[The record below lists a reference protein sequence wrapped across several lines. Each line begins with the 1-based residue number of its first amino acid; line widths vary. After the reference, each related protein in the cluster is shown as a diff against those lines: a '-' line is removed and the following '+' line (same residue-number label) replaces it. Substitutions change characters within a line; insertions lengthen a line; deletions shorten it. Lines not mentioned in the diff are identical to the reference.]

1 MNLQCDTPYN
11 ARLRAVCLPAA
22 ASSDWMAFPSFR
34 TSYAGSCLVP
44 ATAPQLLRA
53 ARSTPSMLEI
63 CFTAGAAG
71 DCVFSGFELQMQME
85 GSSWMD
91 LPVTCGSLAV
101 REGPCCSVMNLL
113 EGTGYFFRARETCSN
128 GAPLASPF
136 VTSEVALYTT
146 SVPEVPPPSYRDPL
160 GVITT
165 LEAPNRLMLFF
176 EADLQLGA
184 SDVPIRVCPALVGT
198 AEAPGPCQCVSEAD
212 CASRCAERQD
222 LSALLMSARVLLV
235 DLGSAVE
242 PLTSCTYEVTV
253 EEGFLVTQLE
263 PRKASP
269 RVVWNFTH
277 VPPAPTGSLSLHS
290 STETS
295 LVVHV
300 TYDLPVTVQCGVLT
314 GEGVAHLA
322 PAEDFTGARSF
333 VEIRIT
339 GLEPFTQYTVT
350 CTGVVIGNPALN
362 STVTQAG
369 LSTLVDTDD
378 TLSGITLVV
387 EALCD
392 GDGAFVQPIDAA
404 FFPPFSPE
412 NRQYQLS
419 LDAEEM
425 RTTWCSEDSVEAVVR
440 IQLQG
445 TSTSIFARVTN
456 PQAQVLRQELRDATT
471 GQLPEDVS
479 PNAVVQVSIVV
490 DPAQLGATAPAPYVV
505 EVVLGVLDVRVESHS
520 FPALVEDDTTDTE
533 SGDSASL
540 VLSVPVGLTA
550 SELNFL
556 LGPHQ
561 QQATLSSSEAAPQQ
575 EGETVPRIL
584 LTFDFASL
592 VGMGDGLPLIIQIQP
607 AAGSST
613 RVVNIYTQI
622 SVSFAAPTVITVE
635 TTQVNNLVSLTE
647 ITFVTITGANL
658 ALADEPLQLNAE
670 IFIASIPPTCDD
682 SECRAAEL
690 QRLVSDG
697 LGENLCQST
706 VVLSTT
712 SLSCNVAPS
721 ASASLGLCL
730 VLRGGLF
737 SNYYCAATFPEALQ
751 PQQVT
756 VTGVNTPEQEASSP
770 EPIIVTE
777 SGELEN
783 LARAVD
789 LDKQHTEQKLE
800 SIRHEN
806 HQLQTQ
812 LEELKTERAALRAQ
826 LDAEKQ
832 QRQSWLTESSAMMKE
847 VQMLRQ
853 RLRNSQEE
861 SGRWKSE
868 SKNIEEEFKALQQ
881 QQKDEEQKQ
890 QALQEKVA
898 RGREALETERLAL
911 SQLQQ
916 SNRSKEAESGSLE
929 RERQRLAAEVARV
942 FQEGKKLEQQIGRQG
957 TSTAALQSRLKAL
970 QQEVHRW
977 KGRAKQQD
985 AEACALRQKLK
996 EMEAAKGHTGAP
1008 ATATETATEGAKDH
1022 VSGQKIEQ
1030 EPRTLPERGPA
1041 RSSEIVKPEE
1051 AEAQEDKE
1059 AETSAVES
1067 KGRKESVPGHVPAAT
1082 VADVP
1087 DVPGVPVHESGAD
1100 EVDDLEAKEVV
1111 VEELDLEELGILGS
1125 DEGEDEGSADGLE
1138 ELGILDEEDWGLD
1151 ELGLEALEKQKSEE
1165 AEELG
1170 LEPSSQEDLNAL
1182 GVEQSKEMEVWVSPF
1197 DEPAEDFADPGP
1209 GYFPLCADAVVL
1221 EDRRSI
1227 ECYRNQDLNISEL
1240 GTDLNVYVQTGQYQ
1254 TSSNVLEGAIQLLLP
1269 EIIRVTRNHEYE
1281 VGELI
1286 VTIDGRHFGTAE
1298 NGNMVVSV
1306 QSFGASSPVVEDP
1319 RLAEGFGDPSY
1330 TVQCET
1336 ISHTDT
1342 QIVSR
1347 CTSTQTNSI
1356 LGAQVEASLYTETA
1370 QLEVDESQGRRLQT
1384 TLDELALQLSQLP
1397 VAFSVG
1403 YQLECSVAL
1412 RLNQSCDEPVAQTR
1426 EWQSVRLRPCPAGE
1440 HRISYAGVGC
1450 LQCLPG
1456 YYKSGVGP
1464 ALFCDPCELGFY
1476 MGLTGAGA
1484 CTPCPPHETTQNTS
1498 SREIAACDC
1507 AENYF
1512 RRNSSVDW
1520 TLASNHGV
1528 CEPCPY
1534 GAICEGG
1541 SVLPYSAPGF
1551 WTPDRLVFWSCFP
1564 DFACLQGNA
1573 DDPNLC
1579 QEGRVPH
1586 GRRCGRCAA
1595 QTYVHLSE
1603 CRLCGLADRVLAWV
1617 GPFLVPLLTVLIFL
1631 PLLIR
1636 LLRSNDMARTKRSK
1650 TLIKQ
1655 RGKTRNSMLGHLGDD
1670 HGEFRMLVVMWT
1682 TLQTL
1687 WICHEMPLNFTRFT
1701 RDWLWALGVTAWDFS
1716 ILRPQCAYEISF
1728 VWKWLLQW
1736 LGFFVMIAFT
1746 LLCIWIYTC
1755 IHRNAN
1761 RDYYYISPS
1770 QGLLGMLSINFMILL
1785 LVHLRDDLIFLQCI
1799 DCEDGKLCLAE
1810 QPAIECRLGDWEW
1823 STMLV
1828 ISLMDIFIV
1837 IVGCAYMI
1845 VLGVYKSWRWQHG
1858 NLPGLCS
1865 NAEIPWYVL
1874 FADLWVRGYI
1884 GYIKEIREA
1893 VPEFQQEYPHLESE
1907 EKRKEV
1913 WNKAID
1919 LILAQEA
1926 EKAEILL
1933 HRLVQHLYRHHP
1945 RFRVIG
1951 EDEGP
1956 ALQLVKAITSSYT
1969 SERSVKAQN
1978 EVLGRAEDGVD
1989 SSLKVADVHHV
2000 ELMMNNLLDYARWTL
2015 PGCRAVKRVFAYS
2028 WAVVLLFQRFAI
2040 VIFCMLMPQ
2049 DQDFAIPL
2057 TYLLVKLVSLL
2068 AEASLHPYVWT
2079 FLNDWEP
2086 WSPRSD
2092 EFRRGRV
2099 LIYVF
2104 EKESLVVSHF
2114 YTPISTMKKY
2124 HRVSFIH
2131 LIHEEV
2137 SLHALIFVLLGVAP
2151 ESCQV
2156 GHGEW
2161 EDLCS
2166 Q

>member
-1 MNLQCDTPYN
+1 MSNTEYVARGSVLCDECAETPSAQRIPCDPGSPSCFKKLDAFRASSSPSAPSSSLRTM
-11 ARLRAVCLPAA
+11 ARRSAVPTSAGVSVPTESGQRVTFNWIPGQGSAGDASVSSDCDFQSWQLEIHVQSQSDDWGVPEGCADLTESSSTSCIDARRARRVCLPAA

-91 LPVTCGSLAV
+91 LPHGEKSRPVTCGSLAV

-113 EGTGYFFRARETCSN
+113 EDSDPQGTGYFFRARETCSN

-184 SDVPIRVCPALVGT
+184 SDVPSHGTRCPG
-198 AEAPGPCQCVSEAD
+198 AEVSEAD

-222 LSALLMSARVLLV
+222 LSAALLSDGSSDALLMSARVLLV

-253 EEGFLVTQLE
+253 EERSDWREESEAGLATGVVLGREVLKTGHLMRQEGFLVTQLE

-770 EPIIVTE
+770 EPIIVT
-777 SGELEN
+777 
-783 LARAVD
+783 V
-789 LDKQHTEQKLE
+789 
-800 SIRHEN
+800 
-806 HQLQTQ
+806 
-812 LEELKTERAALRAQ
+812 
-826 LDAEKQ
+826 
-832 QRQSWLTESSAMMKE
+832 
-847 VQMLRQ
+847 
-853 RLRNSQEE
+853 
-861 SGRWKSE
+861 
-868 SKNIEEEFKALQQ
+868 
-881 QQKDEEQKQ
+881 
-890 QALQEKVA
+890 
-898 RGREALETERLAL
+898 
-911 SQLQQ
+911 
-916 SNRSKEAESGSLE
+916 GSD
-929 RERQRLAAEVARV
+929 
-942 FQEGKKLEQQIGRQG
+942 I
-957 TSTAALQSRLKAL
+957 
-970 QQEVHRW
+970 
-977 KGRAKQQD
+977 
-985 AEACALRQKLK
+985 
-996 EMEAAKGHTGAP
+996 P
-1008 ATATETATEGAKDH
+1008 
-1022 VSGQKIEQ
+1022 
-1030 EPRTLPERGPA
+1030 P
-1041 RSSEIVKPEE
+1041 
-1051 AEAQEDKE
+1051 
-1059 AETSAVES
+1059 
-1067 KGRKESVPGHVPAAT
+1067 ESVTQGF
-1082 VADVP
+1082 
-1087 DVPGVPVHESGAD
+1087 
-1100 EVDDLEAKEVV
+1100 L
-1111 VEELDLEELGILGS
+1111 
-1125 DEGEDEGSADGLE
+1125 
-1138 ELGILDEEDWGLD
+1138 
-1151 ELGLEALEKQKSEE
+1151 Q
-1165 AEELG
+1165 
-1170 LEPSSQEDLNAL
+1170 
-1182 GVEQSKEMEVWVSPF
+1182 VWVSPF

-2079 FLNDWEP
+2079 FLNDWE
-2086 WSPRSD
+2086 
-2092 EFRRGRV
+2092 
-2099 LIYVF
+2099 
-2104 EKESLVVSHF
+2104 
-2114 YTPISTMKKY
+2114 
-2124 HRVSFIH
+2124 
-2131 LIHEEV
+2131 V
-2137 SLHALIFVLLGVAP
+2137 SLHALIFVFMLFVSSKWSELTCDILVVVVTGCAVVPLILRLIELLICKDAIEDPTDISISIDEAKSVP
-2151 ESCQV
+2151 SYHLEQLDP
-2156 GHGEW
+2156 
-2161 EDLCS
+2161 EDLERAGAPGALDHVRRGVELVNKSSASVPSLSSPPPTSVEMLQS
-2166 Q
+2166 QSEPSVAAQATIPTEHGAGDVPEEVVPDPPEECIPPSVDKEAGSAYLDPKAAGTMTPGRSIVSF

>member
-1 MNLQCDTPYN
+1 MVQNAANTLIKHCCLQAAWGLPKSMQSTGPKLVTDKHTDEERRGLTSDFDRVVWQEPEGCRFLGDATSCLATGLMSNTEYVARGSVLCDECAETPS
-11 ARLRAVCLPAA
+11 AQRIPCDPGEPTDDTCSVPDGSPSCFKKLDAFRPRRATVSVPTESGQRVTFNWIPGQGSAGDA
-22 ASSDWMAFPSFR
+22 SVSSDCDFQS
-34 TSYAGSCLVP
+34 
-44 ATAPQLLRA
+44 
-53 ARSTPSMLEI
+53 
-63 CFTAGAAG
+63 
-71 DCVFSGFELQMQME
+71 
-85 GSSWMD
+85 
-91 LPVTCGSLAV
+91 PVTCGSLAV

-184 SDVPIRVCPALVGT
+184 SDVPIRVCPAL
-198 AEAPGPCQCVSEAD
+198 
-212 CASRCAERQD
+212 
-222 LSALLMSARVLLV
+222 
-235 DLGSAVE
+235 
-242 PLTSCTYEVTV
+242 
-253 EEGFLVTQLE
+253 
-263 PRKASP
+263 
-269 RVVWNFTH
+269 
-277 VPPAPTGSLSLHS
+277 
-290 STETS
+290 
-295 LVVHV
+295 
-300 TYDLPVTVQCGVLT
+300 
-314 GEGVAHLA
+314 
-322 PAEDFTGARSF
+322 
-333 VEIRIT
+333 
-339 GLEPFTQYTVT
+339 
-350 CTGVVIGNPALN
+350 
-362 STVTQAG
+362 
-369 LSTLVDTDD
+369 
-378 TLSGITLVV
+378 
-387 EALCD
+387 ALCD

-412 NRQYQLS
+412 NRQ
-419 LDAEEM
+419 
-425 RTTWCSEDSVEAVVR
+425 
-440 IQLQG
+440 
-445 TSTSIFARVTN
+445 
-456 PQAQVLRQELRDATT
+456 
-471 GQLPEDVS
+471 
-479 PNAVVQVSIVV
+479 
-490 DPAQLGATAPAPYVV
+490 
-505 EVVLGVLDVRVESHS
+505 
-520 FPALVEDDTTDTE
+520 
-533 SGDSASL
+533 
-540 VLSVPVGLTA
+540 
-550 SELNFL
+550 
-556 LGPHQ
+556 
-561 QQATLSSSEAAPQQ
+561 
-575 EGETVPRIL
+575 
-584 LTFDFASL
+584 
-592 VGMGDGLPLIIQIQP
+592 
-607 AAGSST
+607 
-613 RVVNIYTQI
+613 
-622 SVSFAAPTVITVE
+622 
-635 TTQVNNLVSLTE
+635 
-647 ITFVTITGANL
+647 ANL

-756 VTGVNTPEQEASSP
+756 VTGSGGES
-770 EPIIVTE
+770 EPICPTICAT
-777 SGELEN
+777 
-783 LARAVD
+783 
-789 LDKQHTEQKLE
+789 
-800 SIRHEN
+800 
-806 HQLQTQ
+806 
-812 LEELKTERAALRAQ
+812 ALRAQ

-929 RERQRLAAEVARV
+929 RERQRLAAE
-942 FQEGKKLEQQIGRQG
+942 
-957 TSTAALQSRLKAL
+957 
-970 QQEVHRW
+970 
-977 KGRAKQQD
+977 
-985 AEACALRQKLK
+985 
-996 EMEAAKGHTGAP
+996 
-1008 ATATETATEGAKDH
+1008 
-1022 VSGQKIEQ
+1022 
-1030 EPRTLPERGPA
+1030 
-1041 RSSEIVKPEE
+1041 PEE

-1182 GVEQSKEMEVWVSPF
+1182 G
-1197 DEPAEDFADPGP
+1197 PAEDFADPGP

-1227 ECYRNQDLNISEL
+1227 ENISEL

-1336 ISHTDT
+1336 ISHTD
-1342 QIVSR
+1342 IPS
-1347 CTSTQTNSI
+1347 
-1356 LGAQVEASLYTETA
+1356 G
-1370 QLEVDESQGRRLQT
+1370 
-1384 TLDELALQLSQLP
+1384 
-1397 VAFSVG
+1397 
-1403 YQLECSVAL
+1403 
-1412 RLNQSCDEPVAQTR
+1412 R

-1512 RRNSSVDW
+1512 RRNSSVDAGRNRNGAAEAFGPGVSDRAVSDLVRTEDW

-1636 LLRSNDMARTKRSK
+1636 LLRCLAQVET
-1650 TLIKQ
+1650 
-1655 RGKTRNSMLGHLGDD
+1655 
-1670 HGEFRMLVVMWT
+1670 
-1682 TLQTL
+1682 
-1687 WICHEMPLNFTRFT
+1687 
-1701 RDWLWALGVTAWDFS
+1701 
-1716 ILRPQCAYEISF
+1716 
-1728 VWKWLLQW
+1728 
-1736 LGFFVMIAFT
+1736 
-1746 LLCIWIYTC
+1746 
-1755 IHRNAN
+1755 HRNH
-1761 RDYYYISPS
+1761 RSPV
-1770 QGLLGMLSINFMILL
+1770 LPR
-1785 LVHLRDDLIFLQCI
+1785 V
-1799 DCEDGKLCLAE
+1799 
-1810 QPAIECRLGDWEW
+1810 
-1823 STMLV
+1823 
-1828 ISLMDIFIV
+1828 
-1837 IVGCAYMI
+1837 VGTR
-1845 VLGVYKSWRWQHG
+1845 GPFTG
-1858 NLPGLCS
+1858 
-1865 NAEIPWYVL
+1865 
-1874 FADLWVRGYI
+1874 WVSG
-1884 GYIKEIREA
+1884 
-1893 VPEFQQEYPHLESE
+1893 
-1907 EKRKEV
+1907 
-1913 WNKAID
+1913 
-1919 LILAQEA
+1919 
-1926 EKAEILL
+1926 
-1933 HRLVQHLYRHHP
+1933 
-1945 RFRVIG
+1945 
-1951 EDEGP
+1951 
-1956 ALQLVKAITSSYT
+1956 
-1969 SERSVKAQN
+1969 
-1978 EVLGRAEDGVD
+1978 
-1989 SSLKVADVHHV
+1989 
-2000 ELMMNNLLDYARWTL
+2000 
-2015 PGCRAVKRVFAYS
+2015 
-2028 WAVVLLFQRFAI
+2028 
-2040 VIFCMLMPQ
+2040 
-2049 DQDFAIPL
+2049 
-2057 TYLLVKLVSLL
+2057 
-2068 AEASLHPYVWT
+2068 
-2079 FLNDWEP
+2079 
-2086 WSPRSD
+2086 
-2092 EFRRGRV
+2092 
-2099 LIYVF
+2099 
-2104 EKESLVVSHF
+2104 
-2114 YTPISTMKKY
+2114 
-2124 HRVSFIH
+2124 
-2131 LIHEEV
+2131 
-2137 SLHALIFVLLGVAP
+2137 
-2151 ESCQV
+2151 
-2156 GHGEW
+2156 
-2161 EDLCS
+2161 
-2166 Q
+2166 